1 MSAQQCSLCR
11 RPAAWVIQK
20 EIFCE
25 LHKEEIIARHGVDR
39 FPVKRVSAQEERFTV
54 RGRHKHSAPSIPSSP
69 K

>member
-11 RPAAWVIQK
+11 RPAAWLIQQ

-39 FPVKRVSAQEERFTV
+39 FPLKRVSAQEEHFTV
-54 RGRHKHSAPSIPSSP
+54 RGRHKHSAPSLHSTP